1 MTKVKDKK
9 AENSEGVYDARNK
22 INDLTGK
29 EWLKLT
35 KSFWMS
41 EKCADDK
48 DAFGHPAPFLI
59 KDIEKLIS
67 FFTKQDMV
75 VLDPFCGSGTTLIAA
90 CNLKRFGIGIDLSDE
105 YRKLALERLNKK
117 NHNAFEY
124 LLGNS
129 LKVIYKIDN
138 VDYIVTSPP
147 YHNIL
152 KNKGQGIRKEA
163 KEGFRNGSRVGV
175 DYYSDDNEDLGN
187 KENYEEFITSFKDIM
202 REGYKILNNKKY
214 CSIIISDFTVDKAEI
229 CVQSD
234 IVLAMQ
240 EIGFEFVGTTILL
253 QDNKPLYPFGYPYA
267 YKINHQHQNIINF
280 RKNVIEI

>member
-1 MTKVKDKK
+1 MEIKGKNK
-9 AENSEGVYDARNK
+9 EGVYDKRNRV
-22 INDLTGK
+22 NDLTGK

-41 EKCADDK
+41 EKCADDR
-48 DAFGHPAPFLI
+48 DAFDHPAPFLI

-67 FFTKQDMV
+67 FFTKKEML

-90 CNLKRFGIGIDLSDE
+90 CNLNRFGIGIDLSSE
-105 YRKLALERLNKK
+105 YRNLAIDRLNKK
-117 NHNAFEY
+117 GYTSFEY
-124 LLGNS
+124 ILGNS
-129 LKVIYKIDN
+129 LNEIKKINN

-175 DYYSDDNEDLGN
+175 DYYSDDSDDIGN
-187 KENYEEFITSFKDIM
+187 KESYDEFISSFKDIM
-202 REGYKILNNKKY
+202 KEGFNILNNKKY
-214 CSIIISDFTVDKAEI
+214 CSIIISDFTVDKIEK

-240 EIGFEFVGTTILL
+240 EIGFEFSGTTILL

-280 RKNVIEI
+280 RKNEIGL